1 MECRWSRTICSATPS
16 ASAESTPVSSSGA
29 PSNVLDSRRSLH
41 RRYPL
46 PKEWRM
52 PSLARR
58 LTAEAL
64 GTFGLVFVGAA
75 VVVVNG
81 GFPNSGI
88 GLLGIALAHAVVLSV
103 MVTSTMTIS
112 GGHLNPAV
120 TIGLLVGRR
129 IDPVSAAAYIVAQL
143 AAACVAALLV
153 KLLLPHLAVR
163 NALLGVPVIA
173 NSVTLGQAIG
183 MELILTFFLVSAV
196 YGTAVSPDAPRV
208 GGFGIGLV
216 LLFDILVG
224 GPLTGAAMNPAR
236 AFGPAAVSGEWVG
249 QLVYWIG
256 PIAGGILAALL
267 WEFVLLPRGPQ
278 RRRKTD

>member
-1 MECRWSRTICSATPS
+1 
-16 ASAESTPVSSSGA
+16 
-29 PSNVLDSRRSLH
+29 
-41 RRYPL
+41 
-46 PKEWRM
+46 M

-103 MVTSTMTIS
+103 MITATMTIS

-120 TIGLLVGRR
+120 TLALMLRRR
-129 IDPVSAAAYIVAQL
+129 IDLPSAAGYIITQL
-143 AAACVAALLV
+143 IAAVVAAFLV
-153 KLLLPHLAVR
+153 KLLLPQEAVR
-163 NALLGVPVIA
+163 NAMLGLPVVA
-173 NSVTLGQAIG
+173 SSVTLGQAIG
-183 MELILTFFLVSAV
+183 IELVLTFFLVSAV
-196 YGTAVSPDAPRV
+196 FGTAVSPDAPRV
-208 GGFGIGLV
+208 AGFGIGLV

-236 AFGPAAVSGEWVG
+236 AFGPAVVSGEWVG

-256 PIAGGILAALL
+256 PIAGAILAALL
-267 WEFVLLPRGPQ
+267 WEFLLLPRAPQ

>member
-1 MECRWSRTICSATPS
+1 
-16 ASAESTPVSSSGA
+16 
-29 PSNVLDSRRSLH
+29 
-41 RRYPL
+41 
-46 PKEWRM
+46 M
-52 PSLARR
+52 PTLARR

-103 MVTSTMTIS
+103 MISATMTIS

-129 IDPVSAAAYIVAQL
+129 INAASAGAYIIAQL
-143 AAACVAALLV
+143 AAAVVAALLV
-153 KLLLPHLAVR
+153 KMLLPPNAVR
-163 NALLGVPVIA
+163 NGVLGVPVIA
-173 NSVTLGQAIG
+173 SSVTLGQAIG
-183 MELILTFFLVSAV
+183 LEAVLTFFLMSAV
-196 YGTAVSPDAPRV
+196 YGTAVSPDAPRIA
-208 GGFGIGLV
+208 GFGIGLV

-236 AFGPAAVSGEWVG
+236 AFGPALVAGAWVG
-249 QLVYWIG
+249 HLVYWIG
-256 PIAGGILAALL
+256 PIAGAILATLL
-267 WEFVLLPRGPQ
+267 WEYVLLPRGPH
-278 RRRKTD
+278 RRRTSD

>member
-1 MECRWSRTICSATPS
+1 
-16 ASAESTPVSSSGA
+16 
-29 PSNVLDSRRSLH
+29 
-41 RRYPL
+41 
-46 PKEWRM
+46 M
-52 PSLARR
+52 PSLSRR
-58 LTAEAL
+58 LAAEGL

-103 MVTSTMTIS
+103 MITATMTIS

-120 TIGLLVGRR
+120 TLGLLATRR
-129 IDPVSAAAYIVAQL
+129 IDPVSAGAYVVTQL
-143 AAACVAALLV
+143 AAAVVGAFMVKALL
-153 KLLLPHLAVR
+153 PIGAVR
-163 NALLGVPVIA
+163 SALVGVPVIA
-173 NSVTLGQAIG
+173 GSMSLSQAIG
-183 MELILTFFLVSAV
+183 VELILTFFLMSAV

-236 AFGPAAVSGEWVG
+236 AFGPALVSGEWVG
-249 QLVYWIG
+249 HIVYWVG
-256 PIAGGILAALL
+256 PIAGALLAAVL
-267 WEFVLLPRGPQ
+267 WEYLLLPRGPL

>member
-1 MECRWSRTICSATPS
+1 
-16 ASAESTPVSSSGA
+16 
-29 PSNVLDSRRSLH
+29 
-41 RRYPL
+41 
-46 PKEWRM
+46 M

-64 GTFGLVFVGAA
+64 GTFGLVFIGAA

-103 MVTSTMTIS
+103 MISATMTIS

-120 TIGLLVGRR
+120 TIGLLTARK
-129 IDPVSAAAYIVAQL
+129 IDAVSALTYIVTQL
-143 AAACVAALLV
+143 VAACVAAYLV
-153 KLLLPHLAVR
+153 KLLFPPEAVR
-163 NALLGVPVIA
+163 NAMLGVPVVA
-173 NSVTLGQAIG
+173 NSVTGGQAIG
-183 MELILTFFLVSAV
+183 LELILTFFLVSAV
-196 YGTAVSPDAPRV
+196 FGTAISPDAPRV
-208 GGFGIGLV
+208 AGFGIGLV

-236 AFGPAAVSGEWVG
+236 AFGPAAVAGEWVG

-256 PIAGGILAALL
+256 PLLGAILAALL
-267 WEFVLLPRGPQ
+267 WEGVLLPRTPQ
-278 RRRKTD
+278 RRRRSD

>member
-1 MECRWSRTICSATPS
+1 
-16 ASAESTPVSSSGA
+16 
-29 PSNVLDSRRSLH
+29 
-41 RRYPL
+41 
-46 PKEWRM
+46 M

-58 LTAEAL
+58 LAAEAF
-64 GTFGLVFVGAA
+64 GTFGFVFAGAA

-88 GLLGIALAHAVVLSV
+88 GLLGIALAHAVALSV
-103 MVTSTMTIS
+103 MITATMTIS

-120 TIGLLVGRR
+120 TLGLLATRR
-129 IDPVSAAAYIVAQL
+129 VDALSAAAYIATQL
-143 AAACVAALLV
+143 AAAFVAAFLV
-153 KLLLPHLAVR
+153 KLLLPAAAVR
-163 NALLGVPVIA
+163 NAMLGVPVIA
-173 NSVTLGQAIG
+173 SSVTLQQAIG
-183 MELILTFFLVSAV
+183 IELVLTFFLMSAV
-196 YGTAVSPDAPRV
+196 FGTAVSPDSPRV

-249 QLVYWIG
+249 HLVYWIG
-256 PIAGGILAALL
+256 PIAGALLAAFL
-267 WEFVLLPRGPQ
+267 WEYLLLPRTPQ

>member
-1 MECRWSRTICSATPS
+1 
-16 ASAESTPVSSSGA
+16 
-29 PSNVLDSRRSLH
+29 
-41 RRYPL
+41 
-46 PKEWRM
+46 M

-88 GLLGIALAHAVVLSV
+88 GLLGIALAHAIVLSV

-120 TIGLLVGRR
+120 TLGLLATRR
-129 IDPVSAAAYIVAQL
+129 IDPASAAAYIATQL
-143 AAACVAALLV
+143 VAAVVAAYLV
-153 KLLLPHLAVR
+153 KLLLPPSAVR
-163 NALLGVPVIA
+163 NAMLGVPVIA
-173 NSVTLGQAIG
+173 SSVSLGQAIG
-183 MELILTFFLVSAV
+183 LEAILTFFLMSAV
-196 YGTAVSPDAPRV
+196 YGTAISPDAPRV
-208 GGFGIGLV
+208 AGFGIGLV

-236 AFGPAAVSGEWVG
+236 AFGPALASREWVG
-249 QLVYWIG
+249 HLAYWIG
-256 PIAGGILAALL
+256 PILGAVVAALL
-267 WEFVLLPRGPQ
+267 WEYVLLPRTPQ

>member
-1 MECRWSRTICSATPS
+1 
-16 ASAESTPVSSSGA
+16 
-29 PSNVLDSRRSLH
+29 
-41 RRYPL
+41 
-46 PKEWRM
+46 M

-58 LTAEAL
+58 LVAEAL
-64 GTFGLVFVGAA
+64 GTFALVFVGAA

-103 MVTSTMTIS
+103 MITATMTIS

-120 TIGLLVGRR
+120 TLGLLATRR
-129 IDPVSAAAYIVAQL
+129 INPASAAAYIVTQL
-143 AAACVAALLV
+143 AAAVVAAFMV
-153 KLLLPHLAVR
+153 KALLPVGAVR
-163 NALLGVPVIA
+163 SALVGVPVIA
-173 NSVTLGQAIG
+173 GSVSLSQAIG
-183 MELILTFFLVSAV
+183 LELILTFFLMSGV

-236 AFGPAAVSGEWVG
+236 AFGPALVSGEWVG
-249 QLVYWIG
+249 HVVYWVG
-256 PIAGGILAALL
+256 PIAGAVLAAFL
-267 WEFVLLPRGPQ
+267 WEYFLMPRGPH
-278 RRRKTD
+278 RRRKAD

>member
-1 MECRWSRTICSATPS
+1 
-16 ASAESTPVSSSGA
+16 
-29 PSNVLDSRRSLH
+29 
-41 RRYPL
+41 
-46 PKEWRM
+46 M

-58 LTAEAL
+58 LAAEAL

-103 MVTSTMTIS
+103 MITATMTIS

-120 TIGLLVGRR
+120 TLGLLAARR
-129 IDPVSAAAYIVAQL
+129 VDAASAAAYIVTQL
-143 AAACVAALLV
+143 AAAVVAAFLV
-153 KLLLPHLAVR
+153 KMMLPATAVR
-163 NALLGVPVIA
+163 NAMLGVPVIA
-173 NSVTLGQAIG
+173 SSISLQQAIG
-183 MELILTFFLVSAV
+183 LELVLTFFLMSAV

-236 AFGPAAVSGEWVG
+236 AFGPAVVSGEWLGHV
-249 QLVYWIG
+249 VYWIG
-256 PIAGGILAALL
+256 PIAGALLATLL
-267 WEFVLLPRGPQ
+267 WEYFLLPRTPQ

>member
-1 MECRWSRTICSATPS
+1 
-16 ASAESTPVSSSGA
+16 
-29 PSNVLDSRRSLH
+29 
-41 RRYPL
+41 
-46 PKEWRM
+46 M

-103 MVTSTMTIS
+103 MISATMTIS

-129 IDPVSAAAYIVAQL
+129 IDAASAVAYIITQL
-143 AAACVAALLV
+143 AAAVVAALLV
-153 KLLLPHLAVR
+153 KMLFPASAVR
-163 NALLGVPVIA
+163 NAVLGVPVIA
-173 NSVTLGQAIG
+173 SSVTLGQAIG
-183 MELILTFFLVSAV
+183 LEAVLTFFLMTAV

-208 GGFGIGLV
+208 AGFGIGLV

-236 AFGPAAVSGEWVG
+236 AFGPALVAGAWVG
-249 QLVYWIG
+249 HLVYWIG
-256 PIAGGILAALL
+256 PIVGAILATLL
-267 WEFVLLPRGPQ
+267 WEYVLLPARGPH
-278 RRRKTD
+278 RRRTSD